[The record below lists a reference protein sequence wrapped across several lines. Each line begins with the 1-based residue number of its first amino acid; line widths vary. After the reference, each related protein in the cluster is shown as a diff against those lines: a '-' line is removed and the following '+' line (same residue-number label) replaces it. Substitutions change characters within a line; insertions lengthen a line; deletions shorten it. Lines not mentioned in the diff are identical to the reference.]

1 MENNE
6 IMTNEM
12 DAVVP
17 VVEEVVETGCA
28 NKGLKMAGGVV
39 MTVVIGG
46 LAYKYVVK
54 PLVGK
59 IKDKRTAKKQYEAA
73 VDGEIIDVEF
83 DHVDDEE

>member
-17 VVEEVVETGCA
+17 VVEDVVETGCG
-28 NKGLKMAGGVV
+28 KGLKMAGGVV

-46 LAYKYVVK
+46 LAYKYVVR

-59 IKDKRTAKKQYEAA
+59 IKDKRATKRQYDAA
-73 VDGEIIDVEF
+73 VDGEIIDVEC
-83 DHVDDEE
+83 DHVDEEE